1 MQLSPS
7 CCCFILCGEWQQ
19 RARPSFLPARLVH
32 GPVMKSVIY
41 VSTFLP
47 HAHGTSFSRPSFG
60 AIGLDSC
67 PGSSAAALLAAA
79 LCGFLDCTHMSWGGG
94 LSLSPPTCQGGLAA
108 QQACSRPHAAAG
120 CGTSGRI
127 GLGYRPVS
135 CLLHEREWWKR
146 NPLLPSH
153 VRPFDTC
160 QGIFRSSI
168 SAAATLVSDVAPAL
182 ARRAGLS
189 IMAHG

>member
-79 LCGFLDCTHMSWGGG
+79 LCGFLDCTHMSWGGVVPVTAHLPG
-94 LSLSPPTCQGGLAA
+94 WTGGAASMQPPPRRRRLWDERSDWVGIPSSVVSSP
-108 QQACSRPHAAAG
+108 R
-120 CGTSGRI
+120 
-127 GLGYRPVS
+127 
-135 CLLHEREWWKR
+135 ERVVETQSSSSQPR
-146 NPLLPSH
+146 S
-153 VRPFDTC
+153 PF
-160 QGIFRSSI
+160 
-168 SAAATLVSDVAPAL
+168 
-182 ARRAGLS
+182 
-189 IMAHG
+189 